1 MTKKQHFW
9 FWFGLSATFL
19 VCGWFILTQPMFYT
33 HDFLHGA
40 RIAEMARGL
49 VQGQWPVIWSEN
61 FAWGYGMPLF
71 EFYAPLPYFLGAL
84 IHLLGANLV
93 WSVKILFLL
102 TSIISF
108 VGAFLWAREFYED
121 KLAALSGALFTLAS
135 YRAMDMFA
143 RGAMSELWAI
153 AALPWIFCGLTRL
166 IKGGKKSILITVSGL
181 VVLIL
186 SHNITTLL
194 AAPFFVLYVILLL
207 SVNKKWRWPK
217 LRPLIRKLLI
227 AGCWSF
233 ALTAFYLLPAL
244 FEQNYTQLKT
254 WILGEYFDYRIH
266 FVYPKQFFWDNFGYG
281 GSGYGLND
289 GISFFLGYAQWI
301 LIFFTSAVTLWAAWS
316 FYRRGWQRTK
326 QIKTKSLFLTH
337 EQLFLSSGW
346 LILLVLS
353 LWLAT
358 YRAAAIWRLNASW
371 WQMAQ
376 FPWRFLAIAIA
387 LVAVLAPL
395 GITFLRSRFLQ
406 NWLICFA
413 WLILLIS
420 SFSYWRGENILG
432 DASDYYQGSPVY
444 IREQS
449 SFVMVD
455 YLPTNFA
462 NTWQA
467 VPENEIVFEQ
477 NSLAAAPEILI
488 NKMAHK
494 KYLLEASQAARLEFK
509 IADYPLWQVIVNEQ
523 EQEASVS
530 AHGNVT
536 AMLEDGK
543 NVVELRLLPTPLRRW
558 ANLLSAGAWLAAIGC
573 GVYSLATKKKYGSK

>member
-1 MTKKQHFW
+1 MIKKQHFW
-9 FWFGLSATFL
+9 FWIGLSVVFL

-84 IHLLGANLV
+84 IHLLGFNLV

-108 VGAFLWAREFYED
+108 IGAFLWAREFYED
-121 KLAALSGALFTLAS
+121 KLAVLSGALFTLAS

-194 AAPFFVLYVILLL
+194 AAPFFVFYVVLLI
-207 SVNKKWRWPK
+207 SVTKKWRWSK
-217 LRPLIRKLLI
+217 LWPLLRQFLI
-227 AGCWSF
+227 VGCWSF

-244 FEQNYTQLKT
+244 LEQNYTQLKT
-254 WILGEYFDYRIH
+254 WILGEYFDYRLH
-266 FVYPKQFFWDNFGYG
+266 FVYPKQFLWDNFAYG

-301 LIFFTSAVTLWAAWS
+301 LIFFTSVVVLWASWS
-316 FYRRGWQRTK
+316 FWRRGWSRTK
-326 QIKTKSLFLTH
+326 QIKTKSLCLAK
-337 EQLFLSSGW
+337 EQLFLAWGG
-346 LILLVLS
+346 LALFALS

-358 YRAAAIWRLNASW
+358 YWAASVWQLNASW

-376 FPWRFLAIAIA
+376 FPWRFLAITIV
-387 LVAVLAPL
+387 LVAVWAPL
-395 GITFLRSRFLQ
+395 GISFLRSRFLQ
-406 NWLICFA
+406 NWLLGVA
-413 WLILLIS
+413 WLILLSS
-420 SFSYWRGENILG
+420 SFSYWRGESVLG
-432 DASDYYQGSPVY
+432 PANDYYQGSPAY

-455 YLPTNFA
+455 YLPADFA
-462 NTWQA
+462 NLWQA
-467 VPENEIVFEQ
+467 VPESEVSFDQ
-477 NSLAAAPEILI
+477 NSLVSTPEILL
-488 NKMAHK
+488 NNMTHK
-494 KYLLEASQAARLEFK
+494 KYLLEASQSARLEFK
-509 IADYPLWQVIVNEQ
+509 IADYPYWQVIVNQQ
-523 EQEASVS
+523 EQESSAS
-530 AHGNVT
+530 ARGNVT
-536 AMLEDGK
+536 AMLEGGK
-543 NVVELRLLPTPLRRW
+543 NVVELRLLPTPLRCW
-558 ANLLSAGAWLAAIGC
+558 ANLLSGGAWLAAIVY
-573 GVYSLATKKKYGSK
+573 GVRSLVIKKRYGSK